1 MKKIHL
7 FPFLFISFLSCQKED
22 NLIAPEVDERL
33 TFFFESFKKEGS
45 SRGQNINMEDIIGQI
60 IDIETDGVLGRCNQ
74 LTSGEKHLM
83 IDRLFWETATVTEK
97 EFVIFHEL
105 GHCALNRRH
114 LDATNKDG
122 TCTSLMQSGNG
133 SCKLIYNAQNRSKYL
148 DELFSQ

>member
-1 MKKIHL
+1 M
-7 FPFLFISFLSCQKED
+7 
-22 NLIAPEVDERL
+22 APEVDERL

-74 LTSGEKHLM
+74 LTSGKKHLM
-83 IDRLFWETATVTEK
+83 IDKLFWETANMIEK
-97 EFVIFHEL
+97 EYVIFHEL

-114 LDATNKDG
+114 LDTTYKDG
-122 TCTSLMQSGNG
+122 TCMSMMQSGNG
-133 SCKLIYNAQNRSKYL
+133 SCKMVYNSQNRSKYL

>member
-7 FPFLFISFLSCQKED
+7 FPFLFISFLSCQKEE

-45 SRGQNINMEDIIGQI
+45 SRGQNINMEDII
-60 IDIETDGVLGRCNQ
+60 D
-74 LTSGEKHLM
+74 K
-83 IDRLFWETATVTEK
+83 LFWETANMTEK
-97 EFVIFHEL
+97 EYVIFHEL

-122 TCTSLMQSGNG
+122 TCTSMMQSGNG
-133 SCKLIYNAQNRSKYL
+133 SCKMVYNAQNRSKYL

>member
-1 MKKIHL
+1 EKNSFVPI
-7 FPFLFISFLSCQKED
+7 LFISFLSCQKEE

-33 TFFFESFKKEGS
+33 TFFFESFIKEGS

-60 IDIETDGVLGRCNQ
+60 IDVETDGVLGRCNQ

-83 IDRLFWETATVTEK
+83 IDRLFWETANMTEK
-97 EFVIFHEL
+97 EYVIFHEL

-122 TCTSLMQSGNG
+122 TCTSMMQSGNG
-133 SCKLIYNAQNRSKYL
+133 SCKMVYNAQNRSKYL